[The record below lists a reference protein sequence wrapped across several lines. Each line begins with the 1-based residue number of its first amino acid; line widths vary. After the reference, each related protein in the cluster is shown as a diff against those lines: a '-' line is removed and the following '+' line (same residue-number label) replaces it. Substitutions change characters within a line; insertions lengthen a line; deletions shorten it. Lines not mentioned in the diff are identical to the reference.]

1 MNPDFIPWIGFGI
14 FIVAMLALDLG
25 VFHRKSHEVHIREAL
40 TWCGVW
46 LLLAAIFNAGVFAW
60 RGTKPGLEF
69 LTSYVMELSLSV
81 DNLFVF
87 LLLFRFFRV
96 PVEYQHKVLFWGIIG
111 ALVMRAAFIAA
122 GISLIQHFHWI
133 IYVFGAFL
141 IYTGIR
147 IAMQKEQEIHPEKNP
162 VLKLVRRFF
171 PTTKDY
177 QGNRFFVKIDGRTAA
192 TPLFIVLLMVETTDL
207 IFAVDSVPAVLAI
220 TTDPFIVYTSNVFAI
235 LGLRSMFFALA
246 GVMKLFHFLHYG
258 LAAVLVFVGA
268 KMLSAD
274 FLPIP
279 IWVSLTVIA
288 GVLGTAVIASLIWVK
303 KHPEEDNDNF
313 LDHSASPAPTESS
326 ATASGHQER

>member
-1 MNPDFIPWIGFGI
+1 MTPELWPWIGFGI
-14 FIVAMLALDLG
+14 FVVLMLALDLG
-25 VFHRKSHEVHIREAL
+25 VFHRHSHEVHIREAL
-40 TWCGVW
+40 IWCGVW
-46 LLLAAIFNAGVFAW
+46 LVLATIFNAGVFVW
-60 RGTKPGLEF
+60 RGTSSGLEF

-87 LLLFRFFRV
+87 LLLFRFFHV
-96 PVEYQHKVLFWGIIG
+96 PVEYQHKVLFWGILG

-141 IYTGIR
+141 VYTGIR
-147 IAMQKEQEIHPEKNP
+147 IALQKEQEIHPEKNP
-162 VLKLVRRFF
+162 VLKLVHRFF
-171 PTTKDY
+171 PTTKNY
-177 QGNRFFVKIDGRTAA
+177 EGSRFFVKVDGRTAA
-192 TPLFIVLLMVETTDL
+192 TPLFVVLLMVETTDL

-246 GVMKLFHFLHYG
+246 GVMKLFHFLHFG

-274 FLPIP
+274 IFPIP
-279 IWVSLTVIA
+279 IWASLLVIA
-288 GVLGTAVIASLIWVK
+288 SLLGSAIIASLIWVK
-303 KHPEEDNDNF
+303 RHPDEPAVSALDDN
-313 LDHSASPAPTESS
+313 APA
-326 ATASGHQER
+326 A